1 MPFSEYLPEE
11 RLTFQTFFVM
21 WNKMTY
27 IKSNI
32 RSSNSTYSIDMSVT
46 EINTCCFEEKNVL
59 PDVSPKNIMTK
70 ETKF

>member
-1 MPFSEYLPEE
+1 
-11 RLTFQTFFVM
+11 
-21 WNKMTY
+21 MTY